1 MSASN
6 KTKVLLAMRSG
17 NLCAFSDCRKELT
30 TDGEKS
36 DPAII
41 GEAAHIHGENPGT
54 DKRPPSARFKKDMT
68 PDVRDHYDNLIYL
81 CPSCHT
87 KIDKQEEDYPAEVLF
102 ELKEEHE
109 SWVSSQ
115 LDQRMSEVTFAEL
128 EIAAK
133 SIASGAH
140 SDGED
145 FSVIPPDEKIR
156 KNGLSEKSRKYI
168 SMGLSESNEVER
180 FITSMTQ
187 VDIDYPERLKGGF
200 RDEYDQLKKEASG
213 DELFMGMLEF
223 AQKGARGFKQQAAS
237 LAILSHL
244 FHLCD
249 VFEK

>member
-1 MSASN
+1 MSASYP
-6 KTKVLLAMRSG
+6 TKVFLAMRSG
-17 NLCAFSDCRKELT
+17 NLCAFPDCRKELT
-30 TDGEKS
+30 ADGDES
-36 DPAII
+36 DPAVV
-41 GEAAHIHGENPGT
+41 GEAAHIYGEHAGT
-54 DKRPPSARFKKDMT
+54 DKKAPSARYRADME
-68 PDVRDHYDNLIYL
+68 DEERNHYDNLIYL

-87 KIDKQEEDYPAEVLF
+87 KIDKQEEDYPAKMLF
-102 ELKEEHE
+102 ELKETHE
-109 SWVSSQ
+109 SWVRSQ
-115 LDQRMSEVTFAEL
+115 LDQGMSEITFAEL

-133 SIASGAH
+133 AIASGAH
-140 SDGED
+140 SDGSD

-156 KNGLSEKSRKYI
+156 KNGLCEKSRKYI

-187 VDIDYPERLKGGF
+187 VDIDYAERLKGGF
-200 RDEYDQLKKEASG
+200 RDEYDKLKKDASG